1 MMKEIFIILPQLK
14 SVKIINTPA
23 DVLNLLKNK
32 SSNLKH
38 KVIVRLAGG
47 LGNQLFQF
55 CAGLYLIKRLNLNF
69 DSLCLDPRFLNSYE
83 SKRDFEIGFLIKFFP
98 GVFVGKPQSR
108 LAQLASHLRLARL
121 INKWVIKFGL
131 IRTIPNLKL
140 NFSGLPNWALL
151 DGYFQNPEILLSE
164 ESRLFIRDMIFSER
178 RSLFEKI
185 TQNKDPVAIH
195 IRRGDYI
202 TNGSASQIFRTLPDS
217 YYEGA
222 IKRFSSDRLYL
233 IFSDD
238 YEFADKLAKKIN
250 GINVNVLNLSLAD
263 EFSLLAYCKDYIIAN
278 STFSW
283 WAAYLGYDST
293 KRVISPLNWY
303 NSSQKNINNSL
314 LMPYFE
320 FIDV

>member
-1 MMKEIFIILPQLK
+1 
-14 SVKIINTPA
+14 
-23 DVLNLLKNK
+23 
-32 SSNLKH
+32 
-38 KVIVRLAGG
+38 
-47 LGNQLFQF
+47 
-55 CAGLYLIKRLNLNF
+55 
-69 DSLCLDPRFLNSYE
+69 
-83 SKRDFEIGFLIKFFP
+83 
-98 GVFVGKPQSR
+98 
-108 LAQLASHLRLARL
+108 
-121 INKWVIKFGL
+121 
-131 IRTIPNLKL
+131 
-140 NFSGLPNWALL
+140 
-151 DGYFQNPEILLSE
+151 
-164 ESRLFIRDMIFSER
+164 
-178 RSLFEKI
+178 
-185 TQNKDPVAIH
+185 
-195 IRRGDYI
+195 
-202 TNGSASQIFRTLPDS
+202 LPDS